1 MKTKTTF
8 LALLA
13 LTLTLT
19 VGCILGI
26 GASAE
31 ETAPTVEYSN
41 VAYNDMMHLVFTV
54 KDAGAIPDGATAGI
68 IIWDKAQEEYTVAK
82 ARYATFTAR
91 KDGDTTYYRSY
102 GIAATEID
110 TKIYISAGYILDG
123 VITATQTPI
132 EYSIVDYLVS
142 RLNSDVTDVQSR
154 LYYNVLAYGL
164 ASDAVLGGDLYT
176 LVKSEG
182 GYVGN
187 HNRVFGI
194 VEDASDKIM
203 LRAQAVNADG
213 KYFAKWVDEDGNTVS
228 TDRVCMVAPGKGGEV
243 VYTAVFDTK
252 ANGVFTHAVGFDTVA
267 AGEIAFPEPD
277 LSSDPTSKCYGIY
290 SNSNYR
296 CYLVEN
302 KTLLSSLTL
311 QNYHLPDAT
320 QTGTTNDDKF
330 TMNLD
335 ENGNHVIIGK
345 DNFYIV
351 EMSEGDN
358 VLEVVKNQKAIA
370 WNAIITNA
378 AGKGKTVEFDV
389 GCDDIRQDGVQL
401 CFGFRLNAGGVT
413 SNYRMNF
420 NADDGTDSVCLYIEQ
435 KTSGQR
441 DDNILKLDGKISS
454 FYFGKDKLNT
464 ISLTLNTSGEKP
476 CFDFYINSEYAGSLN
491 CELFDKEYNESYD
504 YANANITRLIFSS
517 VSNTLD
523 TFYVDNVA
531 FK

>member
-252 ANGVFTHAVGFDTVA
+252 ANGVYTHAVGFDGMDEGVIDFGT
-267 AGEIAFPEPD
+267 PD
-277 LSSDPTSKCYGIY
+277 LSVAPTRACYGAY
-290 SNSNYR
+290 DGTNYR
-296 CYLVEN
+296 AYVVSY
-302 KTLLSSLTL
+302 KGIPSTTLNNVMMPAATITGETKADRYTFTL
-311 QNYHLPDAT
+311 DAE
-320 QTGTTNDDKF
+320 GKY
-330 TMNLD
+330 
-335 ENGNHVIIGK
+335 VIEDTDVYTVIAK
-345 DNFYIV
+345 N
-351 EMSEGDN
+351 SGDN
-358 VLEVVKNQKAIA
+358 ILSIDKNHGGVA
-370 WNAIITNA
+370 WNAEFTNPTGQ
-378 AGKGKTVEFDV
+378 GKRVEFDV
-389 GCDDIRQDGVQL
+389 GCDDVTYDGVQI
-401 CFGFRLNAGGVT
+401 CFTFRLNNGSTTA
-413 SNYRMNF
+413 NYRINLMTSK
-420 NADDGTDSVCLYIEQ
+420 DDSGYLYVEQ
-435 KTSGQR
+435 TTSGAR
-441 DDNILKLDGKISS
+441 EENKLKLNGKVSS
-454 FYFGKDKLNT
+454 YLLGEDKMLSIACKLNV
-464 ISLTLNTSGEKP
+464 SGEKP
-476 CFDFYINSEYAGSLN
+476 VIDVYLDGEYAGALA
-491 CELFDKEYNESYD
+491 CDLFKAYNSSFNLD
-504 YANANITRLIFSS
+504 TANITNLSISA
-517 VSNTLD
+517 VSD
-523 TFYVDNVA
+523 TRDEFLFDNIC